1 MTTSYRIKFVSND
14 CVEKFCDLEE
24 LFCGDMG
31 FGWVPGFI
39 LRCFCGRR
47 RPRKLQNP
55 QGLGAE
61 ASSVAGELESEITE
75 LSPVGSPV
83 KCPAP
88 ANDGRVVTEAN
99 IHFEEKPKNSDSSEG
114 GVRRET
120 NLSDSG

>member
-1 MTTSYRIKFVSND
+1 MEEGGQENCRIHK
-14 CVEKFCDLEE
+14 DL
-24 LFCGDMG
+24 
-31 FGWVPGFI
+31 VP
-39 LRCFCGRR
+39 
-47 RPRKLQNP
+47 
-55 QGLGAE
+55 E